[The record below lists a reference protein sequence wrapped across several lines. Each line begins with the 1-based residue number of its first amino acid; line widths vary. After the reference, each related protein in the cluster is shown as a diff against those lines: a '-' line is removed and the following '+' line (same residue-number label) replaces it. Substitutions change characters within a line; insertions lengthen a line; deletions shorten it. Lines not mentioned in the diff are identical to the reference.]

1 MFAYSYRWEEETL
14 YYPEYDALHRRIEDA
29 GLEFEDKSGVPM
41 LVVIQTSLKVYGSIF
56 AAFFIAHLIGRRFY
70 PQAYNVLDSVK
81 ELRTPLSR
89 NHYGTLSWIWG
100 VFRPSDDEL
109 FDHCGMDAVVL
120 IRTIR
125 FGINIYDAL
134 HRRIEDAGLE
144 FEDKSGVPMLVV
156 IQTSLKVYGSIFA
169 AFFIAHLIGRRF
181 YPQAYNVLDSVK
193 ELRTPLSRNH
203 YGTLSWI
210 WGVFRPS
217 DDELF
222 DHCGMDA
229 VVLIRTIRFGINIAL
244 VSLSCSLARSCSI
257 CLR

>member
-1 MFAYSYRWEEETL
+1 MQKGKRAYFKTIIIFCRLPSPVKTCVVTSSPESTRLSRLSPNKPMNRYLKGAVIIDVGMFAYSYRWEEETL
-14 YYPEYDALHRRIEDA
+14 YYPE
-29 GLEFEDKSGVPM
+29 
-41 LVVIQTSLKVYGSIF
+41 
-56 AAFFIAHLIGRRFY
+56 
-70 PQAYNVLDSVK
+70 
-81 ELRTPLSR
+81 
-89 NHYGTLSWIWG
+89 
-100 VFRPSDDEL
+100 
-109 FDHCGMDAVVL
+109 
-120 IRTIR
+120 
-125 FGINIYDAL
+125 YDAL